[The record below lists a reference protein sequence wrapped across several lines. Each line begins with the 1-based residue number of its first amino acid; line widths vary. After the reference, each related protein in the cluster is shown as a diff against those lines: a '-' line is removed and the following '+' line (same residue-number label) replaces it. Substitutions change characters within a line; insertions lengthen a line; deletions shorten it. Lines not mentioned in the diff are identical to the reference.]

1 MKHKSLPALWMGT
14 AFGVALVLATTVL
27 ALKGIDPN
35 SLRIALRLTARWS
48 FVLFWVAYTGGAMA
62 ALFGPA
68 LALLARRGREFGL
81 SYAAAQLIHLGLVVW
96 LVLITSWPPLSG
108 QSLVF
113 FFTGIVWTYLLA
125 VLSFGSLAEGLGP
138 SGWRILRTTGLN
150 YILFAFASDFVPPAI
165 RPWAAQH
172 GTWGLVAYL
181 PFAAMSVA
189 APLLVLAAAVR
200 RRVGTR
206 YRGVEQVA
214 VVD

>member
-1 MKHKSLPALWMGT
+1 MKRKSLPALWMGT
-14 AFGVALVLATTVL
+14 AFGVALVLAATVL
-27 ALKGIDPN
+27 ALKGIDPK

-68 LALLARRGREFGL
+68 LAPLARRGREFGL

-96 LVLITSWPPLSG
+96 LFLITSRPPLSG

-138 SGWRILRTTGLN
+138 SGWRIVRVTGLN
-150 YILFAFASDFVPPAI
+150 YILFAFASDFVPGAI
-165 RPWAAQH
+165 RSQAAQH
-172 GTWGLVAYL
+172 GALGLIAYL

-189 APLLVLAAAVR
+189 APLLVLAAAAR
-200 RRVGTR
+200 RRLGTR
-206 YRGVEQVA
+206 YSRAEQVA